1 MIETW
6 SKGEADANMP
16 QELLVDLY
24 EKVNRH
30 PWWAARARLAR
41 RLLDVHGVQPP
52 ASVVDVG
59 CGWGTNLVALEQ
71 AAYQVTG
78 LDISRRALEIIE
90 RPGRRLIEADLTQ
103 PLPPAGCSFDAALLL
118 DVLEHLDDDRA
129 ALERVKLLLRPG
141 GLLIVSVPALPEL
154 FSEFDEIQGHRR
166 RYLPETLAQAFEGTG
181 LRFIRHLWWGEWMVN
196 VLRLMRRRHASG
208 RQTAAKTYGDY
219 LRLPPWPGTQL
230 MRLAYQWEESR
241 AVRGKLRCGTTLF
254 ALAIRE

>member
-71 AAYQVTG
+71 AARSVSDT
-78 LDISRRALEIIE
+78 LAHSPRHWPARRI
-90 RPGRRLIEADLTQ
+90 G
-103 PLPPAGCSFDAALLL
+103 
-118 DVLEHLDDDRA
+118 
-129 ALERVKLLLRPG
+129 
-141 GLLIVSVPALPEL
+141 PALRTCRPALIPREDL
-154 FSEFDEIQGHRR
+154 LGPPRR
-166 RYLPETLAQAFEGTG
+166 FCLQAVDSRSSQKHDT
-181 LRFIRHLWWGEWMVN
+181 HL
-196 VLRLMRRRHASG
+196 
-208 RQTAAKTYGDY
+208 QD
-219 LRLPPWPGTQL
+219 
-230 MRLAYQWEESR
+230 
-241 AVRGKLRCGTTLF
+241 
-254 ALAIRE
+254 